1 MSLFKISL
9 SCWTRGIQVSLVSRD
24 KPTCSPMLLP
34 ACIFTVSLW
43 FYCVFREQHRL
54 SSEQTENSVALLWVL
69 RSPLDVFQSAPGAE
83 LPRGRS
89 PLKDS
94 EAHIGLWWAHSTIME
109 LQLFCSQ
116 TGKPCHCICSV
127 CLVNSPGWPL
137 YGSAFCLLSSYS
149 SLSQRLQVSCCL
161 KTNIITMALY
171 LKVE

>member
-9 SCWTRGIQVSLVSRD
+9 SCWARGIQVSLVSRD
-24 KPTCSPMLLP
+24 KPICSPMLLP
-34 ACIFTVSLW
+34 ACIFTVPLW

-54 SSEQTENSVALLWVL
+54 SSEQTENSVALPWAL
-69 RSPLDVFQSAPGAE
+69 RSPLDVFQSAPGTE

-109 LQLFCSQ
+109 VQLFCCQ

-127 CLVNSPGWPL
+127 CLFSVPCNSLWN
-137 YGSAFCLLSSYS
+137 CLLSLSSYS
-149 SLSQRLQVSCCL
+149 SLSQRLQVSRCL
-161 KTNIITMALY
+161 TSSPWQLY